1 MQLKCLIGFYW
12 CLYYVLVVIKLI
24 CFILF
29 IMYLLKEDVVE
40 VFFLVVNRFI
50 YFLVIVLVGL
60 LQRVIG
66 FLNLVWFRVR
76 VGFLVNF
83 LVFVL
88 IISVRIV
95 KMIGSNSWMNVMMWF
110 CYEWMVFLIIMFLN
124 CCRVSVIFL
133 FLIIFLLN
141 FEIGI

>member
-1 MQLKCLIGFYW
+1 MKCLIGFYW
-12 CLYYVLVVIKLI
+12 CLDYVLVVIKLI

-40 VFFLVVNRFI
+40 VFFLVVNRFL
-50 YFLVIVLVGL
+50 YLVVIGLVGL

-66 FLNLVWFRVR
+66 FLNLVWFRFR

-88 IISVRIV
+88 IMSVRIV

>member
-1 MQLKCLIGFYW
+1 MKCLIGFYW
-12 CLYYVLVVIKLI
+12 CLDYVLVVIKLI

-40 VFFLVVNRFI
+40 VFFLVVNRFL
-50 YFLVIVLVGL
+50 YLVVIGLVGL

-66 FLNLVWFRVR
+66 FLNLVWFRFR